1 MSMKEELPMNR
12 KYITVAV
19 VVVLCIAAF
28 GYSKG
33 WFNTPSPSPEMEST
47 KVSTSQTLDPA
58 NASKD
63 VAQATE
69 GTAKPAGTATK

>member
-1 MSMKEELPMNR
+1 MKEELPMNR

-19 VVVLCIAAF
+19 VAVLCIAAL

-33 WFNTPSPSPEMEST
+33 WFNSPSPSPEMEST
-47 KVSTSQTLDPA
+47 KVSTSQPMDED

-63 VAQATE
+63 VAQAADVTM
-69 GTAKPAGTATK
+69 KPANSAAK